1 MYMLIGGVALS
12 VGAVA
17 MLVRRL
23 GEAGHAELAMRM
35 GLAVDSNSDEVSLS
49 RREQRLV
56 IAVLDRCPEGLR
68 GLRDALRGR
77 VTGGNDKPV
86 VGLPDA
92 SAYARR
98 EVNAPPS
105 H

>member
-1 MYMLIGGVALS
+1 MLIAGVALS

-17 MLVRRL
+17 MLARRL
-23 GEAGHAELAMRM
+23 SEAGHAELAMRM

-77 VTGGNDKPV
+77 VTGNDKPV